1 MMSAEILMMISWLF
15 ELHYVNCAG
24 FGNSGDV
31 FDIHDGGENILDK
44 TREIVAS
51 QRDDNDPEQDQDAKL
66 QLLNDAFS
74 TRLSHT
80 KNDSISYL

>member
-1 MMSAEILMMISWLF
+1 M
-15 ELHYVNCAG
+15 
-24 FGNSGDV
+24 
-31 FDIHDGGENILDK
+31 FDIHDGENILDK

-66 QLLNDAFS
+66 QLLSDAFS

>member
-24 FGNSGDV
+24 LGNSGDV

-44 TREIVAS
+44 TREIVA
-51 QRDDNDPEQDQDAKL
+51 
-66 QLLNDAFS
+66 
-74 TRLSHT
+74 
-80 KNDSISYL
+80 